1 MKSLEELDRL
11 IGGLV
16 KRWASRV
23 SGVEQPP
30 AALEIR
36 REVLQEVARRVEPVG
51 GGEYVFPYNEVR
63 VRIGAPDEERRGLFE
78 AAFVEGDTLE
88 AQIREV
94 LADAGARAADLKVT
108 VRVLDGGE
116 PVEVE
121 CLRRAR
127 AQEAGAVP
135 RPPARLTVLRGEA
148 EEAELEIAANRVNL
162 GRLREVSS
170 ESGSL
175 RRRNHI
181 AFADSEKTVSREHAS
196 IRYDA
201 ASGKFRLYDSM
212 SQQGTAVFREGR
224 RIEVPRGDRRGVQLQ
239 AGDEIHLGNA
249 RVKFDIL

>member
-36 REVLQEVARRVEPVG
+36 REVLQEVVRRVEPVG
-51 GGEYVFPYNEVR
+51 AGDYVFPYNEVR
-63 VRIGAPDEERRGLFE
+63 VSIGAPDQQRRGLYE
-78 AAFVEGDTLE
+78 AAFVEGDTLA
-88 AQIREV
+88 AQVREV
-94 LADAGARAADLKVT
+94 LADAGARVANLNVT
-108 VRVLDGGE
+108 VQVLDGDA
-116 PVEVE
+116 PLEVE

-127 AQEAGAVP
+127 EAGVVARP
-135 RPPARLTVLRGEA
+135 RARLTVLRGEA
-148 EEAELEIAANRVNL
+148 GEPELEIAADRVNL
-162 GRLREVSS
+162 GRLREVTSD
-170 ESGSL
+170 SGSL
-175 RRRNHI
+175 RRHNHI

-201 ASGKFRLYDSM
+201 SAGKFRLYDSM
-212 SQQGTAVFREGR
+212 SQRGTAVFREGR
-224 RIEVPRGDRRGVQLQ
+224 RIEVPRGDQRGVQLQ
-239 AGDEIHLGNA
+239 PGDEIHLGNA

>member
-36 REVLQEVARRVEPVG
+36 REVLQEVARRVEPIG

-63 VRIGAPDEERRGLFE
+63 VSIFAPDEQRRGLYE
-78 AAFVEGDTLE
+78 AAFVEGDTLA

-94 LADAGARAADLKVT
+94 LADAGAPVAALIVT
-108 VRVLDGGE
+108 VQVLEGDA
-116 PVEVE
+116 PPEVV

-127 AQEAGAVP
+127 ESRAAA
-135 RPPARLTVLRGEA
+135 RPQARLTVLRGDSEDA
-148 EEAELEIAANRVNL
+148 QLEITAGRVNL
-162 GRLREVSS
+162 GRLREVTTGT
-170 ESGSL
+170 GSL

-181 AFADSEKTVSREHAS
+181 AFADSEKTVSREHAT

-201 ASGKFRLYDSM
+201 PAGKFRVYDSM
-212 SQQGTAVFREGR
+212 SQRGTAVFREGR
-224 RIEVPRGDRRGVQLQ
+224 RIEVPRGDQRGVQLQ
-239 AGDEIHLGNA
+239 TGDEIHLGNA
-249 RVKFDIL
+249 RVRFDLL